1 MDSTTQFALVTGAN
15 RGIGFEVSKQLADLG
30 YTVFLTARSLD
41 KAQGAVESIAS
52 TNIIP
57 LALDISNQES
67 IVAAAE
73 EVRRHTDVLDVL
85 INNAAIDYDTDQ
97 QVLSADLVRVRR
109 VFETNTMGTWQM
121 VQTFLPLLQKS
132 HHGRIVNVSS
142 GAGALDSLSSGTPAY
157 SLSKA
162 ALNALTIMMARAL
175 ESQKILVN
183 AVCPG
188 WVATDMGGAGGRPV
202 KDGAASVVFAAELA
216 KSGPTGRF
224 FRDGKQIS
232 W

>member
-1 MDSTTQFALVTGAN
+1 MNSANQFALVTGAN
-15 RGIGFEVSKQLADLG
+15 RGIGYEVCRQLAKLG

-41 KAQGAVESIAS
+41 KARQAVERLGE
-52 TNIIP
+52 TNIVP
-57 LALDISNQES
+57 LALDISRLES
-67 IVAAAE
+67 IVAAFAE
-73 EVRRHTDVLDVL
+73 VSRHTDVLDVL

-109 VFETNTMGTWQM
+109 VFETNTMGAWQM

-132 HHGRIVNVSS
+132 NHGRIVNVSS
-142 GAGALDSLSSGTPAY
+142 GAGALGSLSSGTPAY

-188 WVATDMGGAGGRPV
+188 WVATDMGGAGGRPI
-202 KDGAASVVFAAELA
+202 KDGAASVVFAAEL
-216 KSGPTGRF
+216 KKNGPTGGF